1 LKPNVFVTPIVQIKK
16 VIDEPLPLPFSL
28 LPENLRVTKMTL
40 RTNTAQSSPR
50 KKEILTKTYWPI

>member
-1 LKPNVFVTPIVQIKK
+1 MQLKPNVFVTPIVQIKK

-50 KKEILTKTYWPI
+50 KK